1 VKHTR
6 DFSFAAKLAGVAGMA
21 VFGVLLLGSQPGS
34 ATPGPVGPTDLQPP
48 IVTPLPPLPP
58 KPKPCEVIK
67 CVPPT
72 LEPCFALPGHPCTP
86 PTLNPCVVKPAD
98 CQPPTTTK
106 PPTLTPR
113 PPKSTTPTPPTTQT
127 TPTIPTDP
135 PTGSIPTPNRIDTG
149 GGPSEGAPTW
159 LFWVVP
165 GLGVLTLAAGASG
178 WWMARSE
185 QREH

>member
-1 VKHTR
+1 VNRTR
-6 DFSFAAKLAGVAGMA
+6 DFGFAARLAGVAGMV

-34 ATPGPVGPTDLQPP
+34 ATPAPVGPTDIQPP

-58 KPKPCEVIK
+58 KPKPCEVIR

-72 LEPCFALPGHPCTP
+72 LD
-86 PTLNPCVVKPAD
+86 PCVVKPED

-113 PPKSTTPTPPTTQT
+113 PPKSTTPTHPTTT
-127 TPTIPTDP
+127 PTDP

-149 GGPSEGAPTW
+149 GGPGDSGSQVPTW

-178 WWMARSE
+178 CWMARSE

>member
-1 VKHTR
+1 VNRTR
-6 DFSFAAKLAGVAGMA
+6 DFSFAARLSSVAGMV

-34 ATPGPVGPTDLQPP
+34 ATPVPVGPTDIQPP

-58 KPKPCEVIK
+58 KPKPCVVIK

-72 LEPCFALPGHPCTP
+72 LEPCF
-86 PTLNPCVVKPAD
+86 VKPED
-98 CQPPTTTK
+98 CQPPSTPPTK

-113 PPKSTTPTPPTTQT
+113 PPKSTTPTTPTTPPTQT
-127 TPTIPTDP
+127 T

-149 GGPSEGAPTW
+149 GGPGGDAPTW

-165 GLGVLTLAAGASG
+165 ALGVLTLAAGTSG
-178 WWMARSE
+178 WWLARSE